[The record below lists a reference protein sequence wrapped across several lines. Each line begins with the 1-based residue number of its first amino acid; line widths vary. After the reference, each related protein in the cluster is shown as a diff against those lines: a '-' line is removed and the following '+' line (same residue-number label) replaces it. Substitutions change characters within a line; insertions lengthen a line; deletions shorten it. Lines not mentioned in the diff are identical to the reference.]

1 MSVYMVERN
10 LPGITME
17 TLGAAQQAAIQTA
30 EQFTRDGKPV
40 AYLRSTF
47 VPGEE
52 RCMCLFEADSADAVE
67 AVNDTAQIPY
77 ERVVEVLDIPKP

>member
-17 TLGAAQQAAIQTA
+17 NLGAAQQAAIATA

-40 AYLRSTF
+40 AY
-47 VPGEE
+47 
-52 RCMCLFEADSADAVE
+52 
-67 AVNDTAQIPY
+67 QIG
-77 ERVVEVLDIPKP
+77 RAHV